1 MSADQGS
8 RRSVGIAAT
17 DPRYT
22 GAAVVE
28 ASRKALGRAGLTLN
42 EVDIIELNEMSAA
55 ECLAVLREWRTWGL
69 APEALA
75 ERVNPAGG
83 ALATG
88 NAWGAMGAVLLARAV
103 HALRRRSARIAM
115 VALGAEGGQG
125 MVLVLRNPG

>member
-1 MSADQGS
+1 MSGHPPGLAD
-8 RRSVGIAAT
+8 
-17 DPRYT
+17 
-22 GAAVVE
+22 
-28 ASRKALGRAGLTLN
+28 LG
-42 EVDIIELNEMSAA
+42 V
-55 ECLAVLREWRTWGL
+55 

-88 NAWGAMGAVLLARAV
+88 NPWGAMGAVLLARAV

-125 MVLVLRNPG
+125 MALVLRNPG